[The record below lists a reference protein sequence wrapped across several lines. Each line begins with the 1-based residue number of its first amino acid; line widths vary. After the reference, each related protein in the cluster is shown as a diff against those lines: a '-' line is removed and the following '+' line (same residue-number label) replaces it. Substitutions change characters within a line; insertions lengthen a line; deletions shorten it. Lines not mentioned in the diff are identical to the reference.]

1 MPLESDLAPDP
12 AASLPADLRVI
23 HPLAMNSKALVDHRI
38 YTIALRRM
46 PEFLEVF
53 DRLAMPILLRTLG
66 APLGFWVSQV
76 GPQNQFVHLWGYDS
90 LADYERRCQARDTHP
105 DFPAY
110 LAASGHLITAQ
121 ETRLIRRVELPSL
134 RATPV
139 GPVVDLN

>member
-1 MPLESDLAPDP
+1 MPLDLDP
-12 AASLPADLRVI
+12 AAGSRPI
-23 HPLAMNSKALVDHRI
+23 HPLEFFFNDMVYNVI

-90 LADYERRCQARDTHP
+90 LADYERRCQARDSHP

-121 ETRLIRRVELPSL
+121 ETRLIRRVELPSVASAQETS
-134 RATPV
+134 R
-139 GPVVDLN
+139 